1 MQCIYRKMCSL
12 GEVLEENHME
22 EEEIRLCREQG
33 IRTLEEDYRTTE
45 ENRGQEET
53 PMQQMLIE
61 EEKETEHAMYVE
73 SGAIQPKTIG
83 KERGEQQRCH
93 KSWQKTI
100 DDSKLLAGLLK
111 YVQCIAPR
119 KAGK

>member
-1 MQCIYRKMCSL
+1 
-12 GEVLEENHME
+12 ME
-22 EEEIRLCREQG
+22 EEKIRLCRGQR

-100 DDSKLLAGLLK
+100 EDNELPTSLLR
-111 YVQCIAPR
+111 YVQCIVPR
-119 KAGK
+119 EAGK